1 MLSLAFIRKA
11 DAGGLL
17 PEHKSN
23 LFYKFGGNK

>member
-17 PEHKSN
+17 PEHKPTY
-23 LFYKFGGNK
+23 FIFGGNK

>member
-17 PEHKSN
+17 PEHKPTY
-23 LFYKFGGNK
+23 FYQFGGNK